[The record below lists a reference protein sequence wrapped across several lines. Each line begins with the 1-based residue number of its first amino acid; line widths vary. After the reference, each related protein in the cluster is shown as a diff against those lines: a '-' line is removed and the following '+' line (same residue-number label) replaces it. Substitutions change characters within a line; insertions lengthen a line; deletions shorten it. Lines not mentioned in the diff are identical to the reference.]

1 MIETLGQRI
10 KEQRKALK
18 LTQAD
23 LAHKMQGVSHA
34 AISQWESDTTKPNSD
49 NLLDLSI
56 IFNCELSWLLRG
68 YPKQDKPLSVTPYS
82 PIDEI
87 KLPIYDWQS
96 LNKLVECDTHQLVKQ
111 TDEYIMTDF
120 KMSKN
125 AFGLKIKDDSMSPAF
140 EIGDVIIINP
150 DIQPQAGEF
159 VIAKYGNNFIFRKF
173 KLDNDN
179 DNETV
184 QHFILIPLND
194 DYGKL
199 HSANVNNL
207 IIIGTMIE
215 HHIYRR
221 KRG

>member
-18 LTQAD
+18 LTQAG
-23 LAHKMQGVSHA
+23 LARKMKGVSHA
-34 AISQWESDTTKPNSD
+34 AISQWETDTTKPNSD

-68 YPKQDKPLSVTPYS
+68 YSKETEPVSVTPYS

-87 KLPIYDWQS
+87 RLPIYDWET
-96 LNKLVECDTHQLVKQ
+96 LGKLKECDTTPLVKQ
-111 TDEYIMTDF
+111 AHEYVMTDF

-125 AFGLKIKDDSMSPAF
+125 AFGLKIQDDSMYPEF
-140 EIGDVIIINP
+140 KQGDVIIIDP
-150 DIQPQAGEF
+150 DVEPQAGEF
-159 VIAKYGNNFIFRKF
+159 VIAKYGDEFIFRKF

-179 DNETV
+179 SG
-184 QHFILIPLND
+184 QIKHFILIPLND

-199 HSANVNNL
+199 HSVNVEL
-207 IIIGTMIE
+207 TLIGTMVE
-215 HHIYRR
+215 HRIYRR
-221 KRG
+221 KR